1 MKQNFISSGWLPI
14 NKPEGVESFGVIR
27 ELKFR
32 FKFSKIGF
40 VGTLDP
46 LASGLLLVAVNKATK
61 LIPTMHLKIKTYK
74 VRIFFGAQTKT
85 QDIEGRY
92 VDYKYPSHDMK
103 ERVSKLKFFIGNYQQ
118 KIPIFSAH
126 KIKGKN
132 FYELARKEEFLEERF
147 KQVNVHSLKITHQ
160 STNSL
165 DITIDCE
172 TGFYV
177 RSFAEEF
184 AKSLGDLGFAMSII
198 RTKIG
203 DFNLSHSIDFQNI
216 LDFSDINDLD
226 SQIIPIYSGRH
237 PG

>member
-1 MKQNFISSGWLPI
+1 MKKNFIASGWLPI
-14 NKPEGVESFGVIR
+14 NKPQGIESFGVIR

-61 LIPTMHLKIKTYK
+61 LISTMHLKLKTYQ
-74 VRIFFGAQTKT
+74 VRIFFSAKTNT

-92 VDYKYPSHDMK
+92 TGYKYSTHDIK
-103 ERVSKLKFFIGNYQQ
+103 ERVLKLKNFIGSYGQ

-132 FYELARKEEFLEERF
+132 FYELARNNNFLEDRF
-147 KQVNVHSLKITHQ
+147 KQVNVHSLKITKQTKHY
-160 STNSL
+160 L
-165 DITIDCE
+165 DITLDCE

-184 AKSLGDLGFAMSII
+184 SQDLGDLGFAMSII

-203 DFNLSHSIDFQNI
+203 DFKLSDSIAFENI
-216 LDFSDINDLD
+216 LDFSDINALD
-226 SQIIPIYSGRH
+226 SKIIPIYSGRH